1 MACSQPAAGRREPP
15 LLGALAAGRTPGGFL
30 SLTELHRV

>member
-1 MACSQPAAGRREPP
+1 MACSQPAVGRREPP
-15 LLGALAAGRTPGGFL
+15 LLGALVGRTPVGFL